1 MAISIESNKSLF
13 VALTAV
19 FAAMVAALDVIPMI
33 PGFYGGIWDSWV
45 FLLSPIIGALLGP
58 YIGAVAV
65 GIGSLTGHFIYFRDP
80 FELVFQ
86 FGAPLGAAMGGF
98 VYQRRWKPALGIYS
112 IMLLGYFLEPVS
124 WVLPLWGI
132 WDTLLGYGVLL
143 AFVLITNRDWW
154 PKDETHQNIL
164 GLLFTIII
172 GLESDILF
180 RIFVL
185 IPGQTYWLFYG
196 FTPEVLQMLWLGAG
210 IITPIKVALATIA
223 GLLIGLPLL
232 RILKNQFGQV
242 ENMALNE

>member
-19 FAAMVAALDVIPMI
+19 FAAMIAVLDVIPMI
-33 PGFYGGIWDSWV
+33 PGFYGGIWDSWA
-45 FLLSPIIGALLGP
+45 FMLSPLVGALLGP
-58 YIGAVAV
+58 YAGAVAV

-98 VYQRRWKPALGIYS
+98 VYQKRWKPALGIYS
-112 IMLLGYFLEPVS
+112 VMLLGYFLEPVS
-124 WVLPLWGI
+124 WILPLWGI
-132 WDTLLGYGVLL
+132 WDTLVGYGVLL
-143 AFVLITNRDWW
+143 VFVVFTIRNWW
-154 PKDETHQNIL
+154 PKDETKQSIL
-164 GLLFTIII
+164 GLLLTIII

-185 IPGQTYWLFYG
+185 VPGQTYWLFYG
-196 FTPEVLQMLWLGAG
+196 FSPEVLQMIWLGAG
-210 IITPIKVALATIA
+210 IITPIKVVLAAIA

-242 ENMALNE
+242 ENMTLSE